1 MDRRQGGGGAVAGVA
16 RPRGDRGG
24 QGRHAGLV
32 ADLTRRDPDAPAY
45 DFVEEVHAS
54 RPVPRNPR
62 AEKIILICW
71 GLIAVKHVAVI
82 WAVHHYAV
90 PFHPLWINVPTFML
104 GLLATVAY
112 YWRE

>member
-1 MDRRQGGGGAVAGVA
+1 MFANLFQ
-16 RPRGDRGG
+16 
-24 QGRHAGLV
+24 LK
-32 ADLTRRDPDAPAY
+32 TRRASEGADRA
-45 DFVEEVHAS
+45 FVAEVNVR

-62 AEKIILICW
+62 LEKLILLCW

-90 PFHPLWINVPTFML
+90 PFHQLWVNFPTFLL

-112 YWRE
+112 YVRE